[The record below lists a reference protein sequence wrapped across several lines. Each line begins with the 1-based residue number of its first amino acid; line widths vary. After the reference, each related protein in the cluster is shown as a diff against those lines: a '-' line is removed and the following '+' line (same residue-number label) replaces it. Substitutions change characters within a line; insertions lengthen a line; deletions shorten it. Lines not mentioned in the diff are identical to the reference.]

1 MIVENVSPSPA
12 CRVGVLELRGL
23 SLSARYG
30 VLRLES
36 VSQLPG
42 VETEGVAGVG
52 GALSL
57 DRENGLL
64 RPLKSLGGFIRRSKV
79 PKLLVSESEKSD
91 MSLGLPLFRELFLE
105 IAVTDTSGLL
115 L

>member
-1 MIVENVSPSPA
+1 MIAENVSPSPA

-52 GALSL
+52 GVS
-57 DRENGLL
+57 GV
-64 RPLKSLGGFIRRSKV
+64 GGVDS
-79 PKLLVSESEKSD
+79 
-91 MSLGLPLFRELFLE
+91 
-105 IAVTDTSGLL
+105 
-115 L
+115 